1 MARPAKRMT
10 LKVEDMRLLR
20 QLWKLIDPSSAIGN
34 DTPENTRQKELE
46 ARLERRKLEHKVAR
60 MQRKVDRLKAVHR
73 DTDRL
78 MGGEKAFCNKHHIRL
93 F

>member
-1 MARPAKRMT
+1 MEM
-10 LKVEDMRLLR
+10 
-20 QLWKLIDPSSAIGN
+20 IDLSSAIRN
-34 DTPENTRQKELE
+34 DTPENMRQKELE

-60 MQRKVDRLKAVHR
+60 MRRKVDRLKAVYR

-78 MGGEKAFCNKHHIRL
+78 MGGKKAFCNKHHIWL